1 MQYEQMSQ
9 LTETIYDAALEPTA
23 WAQVMAAFQEYFS
36 TRAEAFYFLDF
47 SGHSM
52 RSVHVRGV
60 TEFYYRS
67 FAEQYFTDDN
77 PWIHAGPLHRP
88 GIVRTD
94 ERLAEYFRDAH
105 ILRKSQYYNDW
116 MKPQEL
122 DHTLGITLLSEGG
135 IMANLTLLRS
145 ADVGSYRADE
155 VATFERLCGHLRRAL
170 HIAMR
175 LETVTAQGHT
185 TCEALDCLPYG
196 TVFVDL
202 QGKLLFCN
210 RSAETLLQNRDG
222 LTVHHGRLVAVAIRE
237 RSKLETLLQH
247 VAQDPASRGSLDP
260 AHVTIWRAKNS
271 CPLSISAIRLSAHQR
286 TFSTT
291 QPTIL
296 LLIVDPAMVRPTDSD
311 FVRQRYAFTHA
322 EARLAL
328 ALLTGHSLQRA
339 ADEIGMTYETARW
352 YLKILFQKTAT
363 NRQAEFVARLLRDMA
378 VPLQP
383 QAQDGARALTTWPAR
398 PGG

>member
-1 MQYEQMSQ
+1 MQHEQMSQ

-36 TRAEAFYFLDF
+36 TGAEAFYFLDF
-47 SGHSM
+47 NGRSM
-52 RSVHVRGV
+52 RSVHVRGI
-60 TEFYYRS
+60 TDFYYRS
-67 FAEQYFTDDN
+67 FAEHYFTDDN
-77 PWIHAGPLHRP
+77 PWIHAAPLHRP

-94 ERLAEYFRDAH
+94 ERLAEYFRDAQ

-116 MKPQEL
+116 MKPQAL
-122 DHTLGITLLSEGG
+122 DHTLGTTLLSAGG

-145 ADVGSYRADE
+145 ADVGSFGANE

-175 LETVTAQGHT
+175 LETVTAQEHT

-196 TVFVDL
+196 AVFVDL

-222 LTVHHGRLVAVAIRE
+222 LTVHHGRLIAVDIRE
-237 RSKLETLLQH
+237 RPKLEAMLQH
-247 VAQDPASRGSLDP
+247 VAQDPARQGSLGP
-260 AHVTIWRAKNS
+260 THVPICRDNNA
-271 CPLSISAIRLSAHQR
+271 CPLSVSAIRLSAHQR
-286 TFSTT
+286 TFITA

-296 LLIVDPAMVRPTDSD
+296 LLIMDPAMARPTDSD
-311 FVRQRYAFTHA
+311 FMRQRYAFTHA

-328 ALLTGHSLQRA
+328 ALLTGYSLQRA
-339 ADEIGMTYETARW
+339 ADEVGMTYETARW

-363 NRQAEFVARLLRDMA
+363 NRQSELVARLLRDMA

-383 QAQDGARALTTWPAR
+383 QAQDGARLRTAWPAR